1 MRFHFDAQKSR
12 QLRANPRRGIG
23 FEEAQDIF
31 DHPHYVDQ
39 RSDLPEQYR
48 AIGRVGERLYSLIFE
63 IREDEEG
70 EVYHLVTLWKATN
83 EEEEL
88 YAENT

>member
-23 FEEAQDIF
+23 LEEAQEIF
-31 DHPHYVDQ
+31 HHPYYIDQ
-39 RSDLPEQYR
+39 RSDFPEQYR
-48 AIGRVGERLYSLIFE
+48 AIGWVGERLYPLVIEF
-63 IREDEEG
+63 REDDEG
-70 EVYHLVTLWKATN
+70 EIYHLVTLGRATN